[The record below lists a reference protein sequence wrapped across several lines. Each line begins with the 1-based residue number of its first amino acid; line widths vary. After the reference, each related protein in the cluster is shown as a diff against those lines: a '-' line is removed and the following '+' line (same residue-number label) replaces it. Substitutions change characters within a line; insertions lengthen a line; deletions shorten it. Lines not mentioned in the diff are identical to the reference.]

1 MLGVGWWWSGRAAL
15 TCAAEALHCGGE
27 AFGPRQQVVLEDG
40 QPLGGGHLHAD
51 AVLLLREAC
60 ALTVQ
65 EELGRG
71 GGQRPVRDASVTS
84 VHDSSQTVVAPH
96 LLPGTEKTLPG
107 EK

>member
-1 MLGVGWWWSGRAAL
+1 M
-15 TCAAEALHCGGE
+15 
-27 AFGPRQQVVLEDG
+27 VLEDG

-71 GGQRPVRDASVTS
+71 GDKGQLETLPSHS
-84 VHDSSQTVVAPH
+84 VHGSSQAAAHCAYSQGAKRHFLERSQTQCPWAPASG
-96 LLPGTEKTLPG
+96 LWKTKSSIPLPQRESQTPNI
-107 EK
+107 